1 MIDNLIEQLD
11 NMIQKAALDGA
22 LTQDAVRHFHELVE
36 ANGTLT
42 EELRDTEKERIR
54 LVTECEK
61 LREDLKVTRGLVKM
75 AMEAEVAMIERE
87 LKMTTL
93 ELTAKHEAKRVEDHK
108 EMVKL
113 IFRNTTVR
121 KEVMTPLR
129 GSEGVDQYG
138 TQMAGGYASKDIIE
152 EEDL

>member
-121 KEVMTPLR
+121 KEVITPIR
-129 GSEGVDQYG
+129 GSAGVDQYNSPLPS
-138 TQMAGGYASKDIIE
+138 GYAQRDAVE
-152 EEDL
+152 EVEV